1 MRARAVVALGFV
13 ATLGAVGIC
22 AGVWATT
29 DFSSTSTAPL
39 ALFFIPGWGL
49 GATIVIWLLVWGRSA
64 GWDGRGCR
72 QAPTNARATNDSVGR
87 SNSSGF
93 GGRADG
99 V

>member
-13 ATLGAVGIC
+13 ATLDAVGIC

-49 GATIVIWLLVWGRSA
+49 GATIVIWLLVWGKISRMRREGLPPGS
-64 GWDGRGCR
+64 DER
-72 QAPTNARATNDSVGR
+72 ARDERLRWEVEQRLWRESR
-87 SNSSGF
+87 
-93 GGRADG
+93 RR
-99 V
+99 